1 MVTERRA
8 FAKQQYLP
16 PLLPDTLYIWTRL
29 GLLAP
34 LSSSPFEGSVA
45 FTPFTLN
52 ERASEGGADTKDM
65 LAASESEQA
74 RQAKKTTFGTSINDV
89 RKMFHLLD
97 PPFPLVHM
105 LLITSPHF

>member
-1 MVTERRA
+1 MQNSSIFLR
-8 FAKQQYLP
+8 FSP
-16 PLLPDTLYIWTRL
+16 TLSIF
-29 GLLAP
+29 GAVLASSP
-34 LSSSPFEGSVA
+34 LSPVLHSKGARRVVA

-52 ERASEGGADTKDM
+52 ERAREGGADTKDM